1 MNYSPPGSSV
11 HGIFQARILKWVA
24 ISYFRE
30 FSQPRDWTWVSWVS
44 RQEYWSGLPFPT
56 SGDFPNIGIEPGS
69 PGSPVSPEL
78 AGRYFTIVVL
88 GKPKLE
94 KNKIHL
100 AGVCLGYCVSAFV
113 KKKKKKKKKTKKNK
127 QTNKNTHIL
136 TYFTQKIQVCVC
148 VCVCI
153 MVSYF
158 SSPFGWDQNPHR
170 QPKGSPLR
178 GTSGIHLSVM

>member
-1 MNYSPPGSSV
+1 MCVQSHFLLFYGPMNYSPPGSSV
-11 HGIFQARILKWVA
+11 HGIFQARILKLVA

-113 KKKKKKKKKTKKNK
+113 KKQTNK
-127 QTNKNTHIL
+127 QTKTPTSWL
-136 TYFTQKIQVCVC
+136 TSHRRYRCVCVC
-148 VCVCI
+148 VCVCA
-153 MVSYF
+153 
-158 SSPFGWDQNPHR
+158 
-170 QPKGSPLR
+170 
-178 GTSGIHLSVM
+178 

>member
-1 MNYSPPGSSV
+1 MCVQSHFLLFYGPMNYSPPGSSV

-113 KKKKKKKKKTKKNK
+113 KNK
-127 QTNKNTHIL
+127 QTNK
-136 TYFTQKIQVCVC
+136 QKHPHLDLLHTEDTGVCVC
-148 VCVCI
+148 VCVCVHNGLI
-153 MVSYF
+153 F
-158 SSPFGWDQNPHR
+158 
-170 QPKGSPLR
+170 
-178 GTSGIHLSVM
+178 